1 MELKAIHLIRRLE
14 RIDRD
19 LEELNNLQ
27 MGIREDRE
35 YAPRIIDPL
44 MDESI
49 RLKKLKSK
57 ILSLII
63 KNPPENLTSGPVKST
78 PQVEI
83 TVKSDKPAAVKTQDD
98 KKKIQ
103 ETEKSPEKSPSG
115 ANQEKQKKHNPYKFI
130 FEQNN

>member
-19 LEELNNLQ
+19 LEELNSLQ
-27 MGIREDRE
+27 QGIREDRE

-44 MDESI
+44 LEEST
-49 RLKKLKSK
+49 RLKKLKSR

-63 KNPPENLTSGPVKST
+63 KNPPENLVADVHLQKNSIPE
-78 PQVEI
+78 VEI
-83 TVKSDKPAAVKTQDD
+83 TIQHEKKSKSSGEEKKPPQSNIDHAKSQDVRS
-98 KKKIQ
+98 Q
-103 ETEKSPEKSPSG
+103 
-115 ANQEKQKKHNPYKFI
+115 QKKSNPYRFI